1 MDSVSSQGWKAWL
14 PAVSLGFAAFIFV
27 TTELIPVGLLPEI
40 AAGLGQSQSVT
51 GLLVTAYAWMVALMS
66 LPLTVMSARFD
77 RRLLL
82 LWLLAAFAVSHVLAA
97 AAQSFTML
105 LLARVCIAL
114 SHAVFWSITTP
125 LVMRVAPEGKKAQA
139 LGVIVTG
146 VSLATVL
153 GVPLGTMLGHAL
165 GWRAAFVAIGAIA
178 LCILLLIRRLLP
190 PLPSSNAGSLRSV
203 PLLLRRL
210 PLMKIF
216 VLTLLVVTGH
226 FAAFTYLT
234 PFLEQQGGFSP
245 RYVVFFLLL
254 LGGSG
259 ILGSIVSGRYAER
272 HPRAALLTPMLLLC
286 LCLALLQFTDGG
298 FFRMALLCI
307 VWGASMPAVC
317 LVFQTRVLNLAP
329 DAADVAVSIYSGTFN
344 IGIGG
349 GALLGSRVYAD
360 LGLSSIGYAG
370 ALFMALAALVCML
383 PWIVRRFM
391 PPKAS

>member
-1 MDSVSSQGWKAWL
+1 MDSVASAQGWKAWL
-14 PAVSLGFAAFIFV
+14 PAASLGFAAFIFV
-27 TTELIPVGLLPEI
+27 TTELIPVGLLPDI
-40 AAGLGQSQSVT
+40 ATGLGQSQAVT

-77 RRLLL
+77 RRSLL
-82 LWLLAAFAVSHVLAA
+82 LWLLAAFAASHVLAA

-114 SHAVFWSITTP
+114 SHAIFWAITTP
-125 LVMRVAPEGKKAQA
+125 LVMRVAPQGKKAQA

-153 GVPLGTMLGHAL
+153 GVPLGTMLGQAL
-165 GWRAAFVAIGAIA
+165 GWRAAFIAIGAIA
-178 LCILLLIRRLLP
+178 LGILLLIRRLLP

-203 PLLLRRL
+203 PGLLRRAS
-210 PLMKIF
+210 LMKIYA
-216 VLTLLVVTGH
+216 LTLLTVTGH

-234 PFLEQQGGFSP
+234 PFLAQQGGFSP
-245 RYVVFFLLL
+245 RFVVFFLLL

-259 ILGSIVSGRYAER
+259 ILGSILSSRYTEKY
-272 HPRAALLTPMLLLC
+272 PRATLLLPLLLLC
-286 LCLALLQFTDGG
+286 ACLALLRFTDGD
-298 FFRMALLCI
+298 FYRVALLCI
-307 VWGASMPAVC
+307 AWGASMPAVC

-360 LGLSSIGYAG
+360 LGLNAVGYAG
-370 ALFMALAALVCML
+370 ALFMAGAVLVCAL
-383 PWIVRRFM
+383 PWIIRKS
-391 PPKAS
+391 PSSS